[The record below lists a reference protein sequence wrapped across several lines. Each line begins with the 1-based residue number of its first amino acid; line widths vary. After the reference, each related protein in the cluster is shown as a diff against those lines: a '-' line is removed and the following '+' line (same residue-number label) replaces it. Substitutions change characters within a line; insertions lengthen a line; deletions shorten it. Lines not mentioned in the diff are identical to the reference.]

1 MFLAKTLGRLMK
13 LTLNFI
19 IWGRIIKLHNTLAF
33 LNRFFF
39 SFTWHKFL

>member
-1 MFLAKTLGRLMK
+1 MFLAKTSGRLMK

-19 IWGRIIKLHNTLAF
+19 IWGRIINLHNTLDF

-39 SFTWHKFL
+39 AFTWHKFL